1 MNIFFWGDLTIPAI
15 IVAAA
20 VMALVWYFALRKKRR
35 ISVDELED
43 FTDRWKGEK

>member
-20 VMALVWYFALRKKRR
+20 LMALLWYFAVRRKRR
-35 ISVDELED
+35 I
-43 FTDRWKGEK
+43 TIMNWKI